1 MLNRRGFVK
10 TDKKFLGIITKPLIK
25 WIKWGIII
33 LAKISERRKLPHL
46 AAEKSPMQFLGAPVA
61 GAPDKEDI

>member
-1 MLNRRGFVK
+1 MKIYRRE
-10 TDKKFLGIITKPLIK
+10 LIK